1 MQEEWFDTIE
11 IIDIESPTTLN
22 IFLRFFFAS
31 LSHRLKHNH
40 N

>member
-22 IFLRFFFAS
+22 TFWDYFLQV
-31 LSHRLKHNH
+31 
-40 N
+40 